1 MEINYSE
8 KINTFKL
15 LVDNNDDDL
24 ALHYLERANWD
35 EEKAANLYNQ
45 EMHSQKKHIPI
56 KQPEPVRIPK
66 KEEKLYDINGFPEI
80 PMVNLHQDL
89 SKAQKFFGFIDK
101 LFSDKNNNPI
111 FNKFEHVEENLNTF
125 YEKVSEK
132 GQLGVVIIYS
142 KETLVLVESIFDNI
156 VKNSM
161 EYDLFVKNK
170 WIFPVVNSTEEGTFF
185 IRNGKVN
192 TFPSM
197 LICKKH
203 PYKRSLAVISKT
215 KSITLD
221 SFRESLIKASE
232 ISVILDNP
240 NINHKNNVNKANNHS
255 SVESQYDNY
264 SFVDPFNQIDQI
276 AINELLD
283 NDLYHNS
290 QPLPQPHNN
299 SNQRVNKN
307 RSNNNKNNYQVSNAD
322 IIAAQKREMEELER
336 QENEKKLEEQRK
348 KEKELEEERKRKEI
362 EEQLKI
368 ESEIKKQTLPPEPDE
383 NNPNKTTIV
392 FRYPDGSQSK
402 ERRFLKTDK
411 VQILYFYI
419 ESLGREIYTED
430 EATSFDLIQPFPF
443 KVYNQKEKTL
453 EEERLFPNAVL
464 QIKENIPE

>member
-15 LVDNNDDDL
+15 LIDYNDDDL
-24 ALHYLERANWD
+24 ALDFLERANWD
-35 EEKAANLYNQ
+35 EEKAANLYNK
-45 EMHSQKKHIPI
+45 EMNSQKKQIPI
-56 KQPEPVRIPK
+56 KPPEPVRIPK

-80 PMVNLHQDL
+80 PMVNPHQGL
-89 SKAQKFFGFIDK
+89 SKTQKFFGFFDK
-101 LFSDKNNNPI
+101 LFSFSDKNNNPI
-111 FNKFEHVEENLNTF
+111 FNKFEHVEENLETF
-125 YEKVSEK
+125 YEKVSQK

-142 KETLVLVESIFDNI
+142 KETLVMVESIFDNI

-170 WIFPVVNSTEEGTFF
+170 WIFPVINSTEEGNFF
-185 IRNGKVN
+185 IRNGKVYSY
-192 TFPSM
+192 PSM

-203 PYKRSLAVISKT
+203 PYKRSLAVLSKI

-221 SFRESLIKASE
+221 SFRDSLIKASE
-232 ISVILDNP
+232 ISVILDDP
-240 NINHKNNVNKANNHS
+240 NMNHKNKVNKANNQS
-255 SVESQYDNY
+255 SVVSQYDNY
-264 SFVDPFNQIDQI
+264 ELDQI

-290 QPLPQPHNN
+290 QPLPKPHNN

-307 RSNNNKNNYQVSNAD
+307 QSKNNKNHYQVSNAD

-348 KEKELEEERKRKEI
+348 KEKELEEVRKRKEI

-383 NNPNKTTIV
+383 NDPNKTTIV

-411 VQILYFYI
+411 VQLLYFFI

-443 KVYNQKEKTL
+443 KVYNEKEKTL